1 MKILALAGQKKKN
14 VVTPLVLHIA
24 VIKCIIILQIDN
36 TALDPE
42 CCEHSLSEVLVS
54 VAAIIK
60 QHHL

>member
-1 MKILALAGQKKKN
+1 MKILALVGQKKN

-36 TALDPE
+36 TAPDPE

-54 VAAIIK
+54 VAAVIK